1 LTDRSP
7 NTNTFMSAHSFNVS
21 VIWEQ
26 GRQGRLI
33 SPEIPGS
40 IEVATPPQF
49 PEGIPE
55 KWSPEHLYTA
65 AAVSCFMTT
74 FLAIAEFSKFAY
86 DGLRCDAEGILDKE
100 EGKFRMTAIRLKPV
114 LRIGNEKDR
123 ERGQRIL
130 EKTKAACLISNSMIT
145 EVSMEPTV
153 EVVEAMEVEV

>member
-1 LTDRSP
+1 
-7 NTNTFMSAHSFNVS
+7 MSTHSFNVS

-49 PEGIPE
+49 PLGIPE

-74 FLAIAEFSKFAY
+74 FLAIA
-86 DGLRCDAEGILDKE
+86 
-100 EGKFRMTAIRLKPV
+100 
-114 LRIGNEKDR
+114 
-123 ERGQRIL
+123 
-130 EKTKAACLISNSMIT
+130 
-145 EVSMEPTV
+145 
-153 EVVEAMEVEV
+153 

>member
-1 LTDRSP
+1 
-7 NTNTFMSAHSFNVS
+7 MSTHRFNVS

-49 PEGIPE
+49 PQGIPE

-74 FLAIAEFSKFAY
+74 FLAIAEFSKFTY

-100 EGKFRMTAIRLKPV
+100 DGKFQMTAIRLKPV
-114 LRIGNEKDR
+114 LRIAAGKDR
-123 ERGQRIL
+123 DRGMRIL

-145 EVSMEPTV
+145 DVTMEPTIDVVEPV
-153 EVVEAMEVEV
+153 EVEQ

>member
-1 LTDRSP
+1 
-7 NTNTFMSAHSFNVS
+7 MSTHSFNVS

-49 PEGIPE
+49 PQGIPE

-74 FLAIAEFSKFAY
+74 FLAIAEFSKFAF
-86 DGLRCDAEGILDKE
+86 DGLRCDAEGFLDKE
-100 EGKFRMTAIRLKPV
+100 DGQFRMTTILLKPV
-114 LRIGNEKDR
+114 LRIIAEKDR
-123 ERGQRIL
+123 ERGMRIL

-145 EVSMEPTV
+145 SVTMEATID
-153 EVVEAMEVEV
+153 VVEAVEVSL

>member
-1 LTDRSP
+1 
-7 NTNTFMSAHSFNVS
+7 MSTHNFNVS

-49 PEGIPE
+49 PQGIPE

-86 DGLRCDAEGILDKE
+86 EGLRCDAEGILDKE
-100 EGKFRMTAIRLKPV
+100 DGKFRMTAILLKPV
-114 LRIGNEKDR
+114 LRIAAENDR
-123 ERGQRIL
+123 ERGMRIL

-145 EVSMEPTV
+145 SVTMDPTIDMVEAV
-153 EVVEAMEVEV
+153 EVAV

>member
-1 LTDRSP
+1 
-7 NTNTFMSAHSFNVS
+7 MSTHSFNVS

-49 PEGIPE
+49 PQGIPE

-74 FLAIAEFSKFAY
+74 FLAIAEFSKFSY
-86 DGLRCDAEGILDKE
+86 DGLRCDAEGVLDKE
-100 EGKFRMTAIRLKPV
+100 DGKFRMTTILLRPV
-114 LRIGNEKDR
+114 LRISAGKDQ
-123 ERGQRIL
+123 ERGLRIL

-145 EVSMEPTV
+145 SVTMEPTID
-153 EVVEAMEVEV
+153 VVEAVEVAV